1 MLHYSRSSNLHLS
14 RFVSILCPY
23 VYINGEAVY
32 WVFVS
37 LKPEPESRL
46 YPIYFRPQLDK
57 SVINDLATGDEGARN
72 KSLIKFWCTVEK
84 YTVTHQQAPHHVHEL
99 LVWPTEQQ

>member
-1 MLHYSRSSNLHLS
+1 MLHDSSSSNLQLF
-14 RFVSILCPY
+14 RFGSILCPD

-37 LKPEPESRL
+37 LKAGPESRL
-46 YPIYFRPQLDK
+46 YPVYLHPQLDK
-57 SVINDLATGDEGARN
+57 SVINDVATGDAAAKN

-84 YTVTHQQAPHHVHEL
+84 YKVTHQQAPHHVHEL
-99 LVWPTEQQ
+99 LVWRQ